1 MYVTYGDT
9 TNLNGEKIRLSSTN
23 SINYSNFSIKPNNM
37 KKIILVLMLV
47 AGSFF
52 PTLAQQAILSAGGDA
67 SGSGGT
73 ASYSIGQ
80 SLYITNSGEAGSISQ
95 GVQQSYIIEAIT
107 GLDDLGISLN
117 LTAYPNPTTDFIQ
130 LEIGS
135 EMLTDISYHLYN
147 MQGKLIVSKQ
157 LTEVQTGIDM
167 TSLSSDTYILKV
179 IQKNADIKTFKII
192 KN

>member
-1 MYVTYGDT
+1 MSLMVI
-9 TNLNGEKIRLSSTN
+9 NLNGEKIRLYCTN
-23 SINYSNFSIKPNNM
+23 NSNFSINQITM
-37 KKIILVLMLV
+37 EKIILVFMLL
-47 AGSFF
+47 AGSFM
-52 PTLAQQAILSAGGDA
+52 TTKAQHATLSAGGEA

-80 SLYITNSGEAGSISQ
+80 SLYITNSGDGGSISQ

-107 GLDDLGISLN
+107 GLNELGISLN
-117 LTAYPNPTTDFIQ
+117 LTAYPNPTTDFVQ

-135 EMLTDISYHLYN
+135 EMLTDISYQLYN

-179 IQKNADIKTFKII
+179 IQKNADIKTFRII
-192 KN
+192 KTN